1 MIYGPSVIGGI
12 ELYFELLGGAPSL
25 NSGKGDVGSM
35 FTQVL
40 VLCPEVTSIVCF
52 QKPIPS
58 TAEMTAMVFS
68 RLATRM
74 QHILLTVM
82 KVLETSE
89 NFKAKSLIIR
99 VGVAFEIMN
108 KKAEKIRRRSRLR
121 IKLLHREFGLKCI

>member
-1 MIYGPSVIGGI
+1 
-12 ELYFELLGGAPSL
+12 
-25 NSGKGDVGSM
+25 M

-74 QHILLTVM
+74 QHIVLTVM
-82 KVLETSE
+82 KVLETAVE
-89 NFKAKSLIIR
+89 TFKAKSLIIR

-108 KKAEKIRRRSRLR
+108 KKKQ
-121 IKLLHREFGLKCI
+121 KK